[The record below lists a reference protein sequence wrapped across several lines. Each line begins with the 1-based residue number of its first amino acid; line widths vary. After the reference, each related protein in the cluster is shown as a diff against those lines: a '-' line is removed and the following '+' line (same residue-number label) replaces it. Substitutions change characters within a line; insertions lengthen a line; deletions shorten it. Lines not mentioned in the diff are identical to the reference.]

1 MEGRAALL
9 AVFPVPAFWM
19 GEGAGP
25 EGPAWVVQPVDF
37 WVRVLLDMVKEKNHE
52 KAPKSAEFVKQMREV
67 FGENQV
73 TVLYVEEGE
82 VKLGEKQ

>member
-1 MEGRAALL
+1 MAS
-9 AVFPVPAFWM
+9 
-19 GEGAGP
+19 
-25 EGPAWVVQPVDF
+25 
-37 WVRVLLDMVKEKNHE
+37 KTSKNHE

-67 FGENQV
+67 FGADQV